1 MKHNDINYF
10 DEERQIYSVLTN
22 YKNISLI
29 KNPSKQVQYAAIRTD
44 VRSIN
49 LLLSNNVPIIDE
61 VLLTAIKIYGA
72 WILEL
77 IENPN
82 ETFIFKAVQV
92 NAHSIS
98 YVENP
103 SEEVQL
109 ASVKAFPWSI
119 THIQNPSEKVQIAA
133 IENKWD
139 ENFYILNVEELP
151 GKTPWFYREFN
162 RLKLIKGP
170 LK

>member
-1 MKHNDINYF
+1 MEKNDINYF
-10 DEERQIYSVLTN
+10 DEHRQIYSVLNN

-29 KNPSKQVQYAAIRTD
+29 KNPSEKVQLAAIKAD

-49 LLLSNNVPIIDE
+49 LLISNNVAIAEE
-61 VLLTAIKIYGA
+61 VLLTAIRDYGA

-77 IENPN
+77 IENPT

-92 NAHSIS
+92 NAYSIC
-98 YVENP
+98 YVKNP

-119 THIQNPSEKVQIAA
+119 VHIPNPSEKVQILAL
-133 IENKWD
+133 ENRWD
-139 ENFYILNVEELP
+139 ENFYILNIEELP